1 MLSSHWTRCHEFE
14 QNSITNYFGELMG
27 FFFKGLLVEN
37 EEGATYEGK
46 VYNRFLKLR
55 LLDGQVI
62 SVFDPCAISTEI
74 SVGNTYEMIL
84 LAFPAQKSILYS
96 SDTLLLPSILETD
109 DWYGTVI
116 EQHWRLIKET
126 YRFSCSYLC
135 DGERILLMTPRGQL
149 LMSSKE
155 IDSPINVGGTIQWK
169 NVRLDLCA
177 II

>member
-1 MLSSHWTRCHEFE
+1 
-14 QNSITNYFGELMG
+14 MG
-27 FFFKGLLVEN
+27 NFINGLLVEN

-62 SVFDPCAISTEI
+62 SIFDPCAISIEA
-74 SVGNTYEMIL
+74 SVGETYEMIL
-84 LAFPAQKSILYS
+84 LAFPAQKSILYNS
-96 SDTLLLPSILETD
+96 VFLLPPSASAID

-116 EQHWRLIKET
+116 EQHWKIIKEN
-126 YRFSCSYLC
+126 YRFSCPYLC
-135 DGERILLMTPRGQL
+135 AGERILLMTPRGQL
-149 LMSSKE
+149 LMSPKE
-155 IDSPINVGGTIQWK
+155 NDRPVSVGGTVQWK